1 MFPQDEEES
10 PWLGP
15 PPHIVTEG
23 LSWPTAGESRVRDHE
38 LEAQEQA
45 SSLGGPLVP
54 SVVAIITG
62 PVVTN
67 QALYPFP
74 ITIPRVHIESW
85 AHPSGHG
92 DEQTPAPNLKNS

>member
-38 LEAQEQA
+38 LEAQEQ
-45 SSLGGPLVP
+45 LMWVVLLV
-54 SVVAIITG
+54 
-62 PVVTN
+62 
-67 QALYPFP
+67 F
-74 ITIPRVHIESW
+74 
-85 AHPSGHG
+85 SGF
-92 DEQTPAPNLKNS
+92 